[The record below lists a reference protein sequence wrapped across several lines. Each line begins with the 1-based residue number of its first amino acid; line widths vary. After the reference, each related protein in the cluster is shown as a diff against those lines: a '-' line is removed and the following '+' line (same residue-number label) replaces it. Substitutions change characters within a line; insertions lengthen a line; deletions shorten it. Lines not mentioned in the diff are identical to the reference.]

1 MILRTATAH
10 DLDAL
15 ATVEAAC
22 FPAAEAATRE
32 ELAERLQAYGD
43 HF

>member
-22 FPAAEAATRE
+22 FPAAEAATRK
-32 ELAERLQAYGD
+32 ELAERLRAYGD